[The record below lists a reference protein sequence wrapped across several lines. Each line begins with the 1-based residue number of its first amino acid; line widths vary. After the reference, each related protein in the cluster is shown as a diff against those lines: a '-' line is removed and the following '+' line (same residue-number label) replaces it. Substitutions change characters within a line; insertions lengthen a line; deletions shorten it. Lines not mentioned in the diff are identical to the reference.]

1 MNRGELRNSDLLD
14 LPAVAVAPSE
24 AAIGIRRRV
33 LAWAGTLSLA
43 LLVMAGQ
50 ASGAEDIAALRAAA
64 LEHVNTSRQ
73 DEGLPPL
80 ESGDVLD
87 EAAQLHA
94 EDMLERGYY
103 SHVTPGGDGPRE
115 RFLDA
120 GGGEWELVAENIA
133 MCRNCGALDRD
144 RVSQFHQGW
153 MDSPQHRANILRRGL
168 ARFGFGAASGDGVIY
183 AVQTFAGP
191 GTSRGEGAAEIEGG
205 EVMELAGDVL
215 NAARKDA
222 GQPPVAE
229 SSALREAILDALPS
243 ELNGFRLQDLDL
255 FDTMPRSLRA
265 FRDLQALMAECGGCG
280 QVITEGDVR
289 AFGNDWL
296 DQDARR
302 ANLLDPQMTHYAMVV
317 RSDGRGRKLAILV
330 LAAER

>member
-1 MNRGELRNSDLLD
+1 MNRGELRSSDLLD
-14 LPAVAVAPSE
+14 LPAVAIAPGE
-24 AAIGIRRRV
+24 ALTVIRRRV
-33 LAWAGTLSLA
+33 LAWAGMLSLA
-43 LLVMAGQ
+43 LLVMSGQ

-80 ESGDVLD
+80 EGGDVLD

-144 RVSQFHQGW
+144 RISQFHEGW
-153 MDSPQHRANILRRGL
+153 MDSPEHRANILRRGL

-191 GTSRGEGAAEIEGG
+191 GTSRGKGTAEVEDGD
-205 EVMELAGDVL
+205 VMELAGDEL
-215 NAARKDA
+215 NAARHEA
-222 GQPPVAE
+222 GLPPVAG
-229 SSALREAILDALPS
+229 SSALREAILDAVPS
-243 ELNGFRLQDLDL
+243 DLDSFRLQDLDL
-255 FDTMPRSLRA
+255 FATMPRSLRA
-265 FRDLQALMAECGGCG
+265 FRDLKALMAECGGCG

-289 AFGNDWL
+289 AFVNDWL

-302 ANLLDPQMTHYAMVV
+302 ANLFDPQMTHYAMVV
-317 RSDGRGRKLAILV
+317 RRDGRGRKLAILV